1 MPWSRRPLVRPIWVQ
16 NRRPKPEAEAEIAE
30 VDKGQKQS
38 SRPYSEKSAVTED
51 YYQRV
56 IGKGFAAGSPS
67 KEKPAKHKEISAP
80 KGKADEGRPKVQPV
94 DSVMVKKFEMVGP
107 GLFTFKFEENSS
119 QKNRI
124 DISAW
129 NTDLFR
135 KSALPTSI
143 DGFYKAGETR
153 DGLPVYTFG

>member
-1 MPWSRRPLVRPIWVQ
+1 M
-16 NRRPKPEAEAEIAE
+16 
-30 VDKGQKQS
+30 DKGQKQS
-38 SRPYSEKSAVTED
+38 SGPYSEKSAVTED
-51 YYQRV
+51 YYQRL

-67 KEKPAKHKEISAP
+67 KEEPTKHKEISAP
-80 KGKADEGRPKVQPV
+80 KGKGDKERPKVQPV

-107 GLFTFKFEENSS
+107 GLFTFKFEENSPS

-124 DISAW
+124 DMSAW
-129 NTDLFR
+129 NTDYFR

-143 DGFYKAGETR
+143 DGFHKTGETR